1 MRIDLY
7 TKFILTII
15 AVCLVVLSV
24 RSLQDPSRVA
34 AQPPLEALRVTI
46 AGFDMSSLG
55 SGVPVNIIGIGD
67 QAALPVTLSG
77 GGPDGNTAVP
87 VSVVNPVVPVSVS
100 GAGQDG
106 RAPVAVNV
114 VQVSSRPLGN
124 AGVPITPNTILP
136 VNMVQVAGEAIAKGG
151 GAFPTAPRTK

>member
-7 TKFILTII
+7 TKFILTVI

-24 RSLQDPSRVA
+24 RSLQDPPRVA

-46 AGFDMSSLG
+46 AGFDTSSLG
-55 SGVPVNIIGIGD
+55 SGVPVNITGIGD

-87 VSVVNPVVPVSVS
+87 VSVVNPVVPVSV
-100 GAGQDG
+100 QDG
-106 RAPVAVNV
+106 RGPIAVNV

-151 GAFPTAPRTK
+151 GPFPPAPRK